1 MDWFTNRR
9 KEREPISVP
18 EFNRETQEAL
28 HRTLLQ
34 IIERATLCFT
44 QSGSILPNPF
54 FCDEKDSSFDYLYKN
69 YVARGEYGEKH
80 AQRRLLNPLVCDEG
94 GVFIKYF
101 HQGYDQSGRND
112 LGCHATRYVSY
123 YFVIGGKEID
133 FQTNS
138 IISCHGEID
147 NSVKIYGSEWIGT
160 TASGMYLRGDWN
172 DVFLNAHE
180 KYLRLEKSQ
189 EELEDLKKEKERNLR
204 LAIAKEATAAK
215 EAAEQK
221 KNVILEARLRKELGV

>member
-1 MDWFTNRR
+1 MGWFTNRR
-9 KEREPISVP
+9 KEQEPIFVH
-18 EFNRETQEAL
+18 EFDQETQEAL

-44 QSGSILPNPF
+44 QSGSILPDPF
-54 FCDEKDSSFDYLYKN
+54 WRGEKDSSFDYLYKN

-94 GVFIKYF
+94 RVFIKYF
-101 HQGYDQSGRND
+101 HHSYDRSGRSD
-112 LGCHATRYVSY
+112 LGCCTTSYSRY

-133 FQTNS
+133 FRTRS

-147 NSVKIYGSEWIGT
+147 NSVKIYDSEWIGT
-160 TASGMYLRGDWN
+160 TASGIYLRGEWN

-180 KYLRLEKSQ
+180 KYLRLKKAE
-189 EELEDLKKEKERNLR
+189 EELEDKKKRKR
-204 LAIAKEATAAK
+204 
-215 EAAEQK
+215 K
-221 KNVILEARLRKELGV
+221 KPALSHS